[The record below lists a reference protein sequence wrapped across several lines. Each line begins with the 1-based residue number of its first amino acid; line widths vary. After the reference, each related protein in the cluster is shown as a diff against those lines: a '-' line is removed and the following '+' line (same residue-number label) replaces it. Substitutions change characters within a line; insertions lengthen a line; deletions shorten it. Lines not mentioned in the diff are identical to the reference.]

1 MIHPQANV
9 MIRLGTD
16 TTISQWTPV
25 AKDGA
30 DLTAAQSTPR
40 AASVFMGAG
49 ETGEFLYTP
58 ERAGQQ
64 RIDVRTRLAGWWVPV
79 QLIVR
84 PRQLH
89 QLGSAAAH

>member
-9 MIRLGTD
+9 VIRLGND

-30 DLTAAQSTPR
+30 DLTVEQSTPR

-49 ETGEFLYTP
+49 ETADFLYTP
-58 ERAGQQ
+58 ERPGQQ

-79 QLIVR
+79 QLIIR
-84 PRQLH
+84 PH
-89 QLGSAAAH
+89 QLPLRTVGQ